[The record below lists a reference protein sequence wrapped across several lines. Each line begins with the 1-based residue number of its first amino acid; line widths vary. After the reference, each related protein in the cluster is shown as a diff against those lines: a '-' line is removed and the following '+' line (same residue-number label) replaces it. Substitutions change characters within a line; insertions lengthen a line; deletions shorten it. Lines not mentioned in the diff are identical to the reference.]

1 MRFHGFLSPTLLLAR
16 TNHTSATTTHK
27 KIYLAHSS
35 WHSYWMCVLLLFY
48 FEFQSKYQNCIIQKV
63 WKYESSLRPEQTR
76 FRLIWCCRYRFN
88 RINFTH
94 KKKPK
99 FLIVFLHEPWKFPW
113 CHIFTLFH
121 FHVVAIFS
129 SLLQWKRNTFALHKP
144 KKKNTKRN
152 CIIHDFQNVC
162 LWIWLCFFFPFI

>member
-16 TNHTSATTTHK
+16 TNHTSATTTHT

-35 WHSYWMCVLLLFY
+35 WHSYWMCVLLLFH

-94 KKKPK
+94 KKNRNSWSYSYMN
-99 FLIVFLHEPWKFPW
+99 HENSHDVTFSLYFISMLLLYFPL
-113 CHIFTLFH
+113 CSNEKETHSLFTNRK
-121 FHVVAIFS
+121 
-129 SLLQWKRNTFALHKP
+129 KRIL
-144 KKKNTKRN
+144 
-152 CIIHDFQNVC
+152 NV
-162 LWIWLCFFFPFI
+162 IA